1 MTTRVRFAPSPTGL
15 LHVGNIRTALLNWLF
30 ACKTGGRFLLRFDD
44 TDVERSTREFADAIA
59 EDLAWLGI
67 EPHEVARQSERIGR
81 YDEAAAGLKA
91 SERLY
96 ACYETAEE
104 LDRKRKLQHARGLP
118 PVYDRAALKLTAEEH
133 NVFAD
138 RGIAPH
144 WRFRLEQRPVTWTDL
159 IRGEQSIDAASLSDP
174 VLVRADG
181 SYLYTLTSVV
191 DDIDFRITHVVRG
204 EDHVANTAV
213 QIQIFEALGAVLPV
227 FGHHN
232 LLVGAD
238 GQGLSKRL
246 GSLSIR
252 HLREAGFEPM
262 AVASH
267 AATIGTSDPVAPH
280 AWMEELVIAFDFA
293 KLSRAPA
300 RFDEAELRGLNT
312 KLLHMLPI
320 ELVSGRLAELCPG
333 AGDDFWRAVRGNI
346 DVLPDVVRWW
356 RCVTGPVVPV
366 IEDALV
372 CQTAAIVLP
381 PEPWSESTWGEW
393 TKAVAE
399 ATGTKGRGL
408 FMPLRKALTGL
419 DHGPELR
426 LLLPMIG
433 RDKVL
438 ARLAGKTA

>member
-1 MTTRVRFAPSPTGL
+1 MTPRVRFAPSPTGL

-44 TDVERSTREFADAIA
+44 TDTERSKQEFVDAIA

-67 EPHEVARQSERIGR
+67 EPHEVARQSGR
-81 YDEAAAGLKA
+81 LDGYDEAVARLKE
-91 SERLY
+91 SGRLY

-104 LDRKRKLQHARGLP
+104 LGRKRKLLQARSRP
-118 PVYDRAALKLTAEEH
+118 PVYDRAALKLTDSDHKKFAEE
-133 NVFAD
+133 
-138 RGIAPH
+138 GIAPH
-144 WRFRLEQRPVTWTDL
+144 WRFLLEQRPVTWPDL
-159 IRGEQSIDAASLSDP
+159 VRGDQSIDTASLSDP

-191 DDIDFRITHVVRG
+191 DDIDFAITHVVRG

-213 QIQIFEALGAVLPV
+213 QIQIFEALGATPPA

-232 LLVGAD
+232 LLTDTD

-252 HLREAGFEPM
+252 HLRETGFEPM

-280 AWMEELVIAFDFA
+280 VWMEELVIGFDLA

-300 RFDEAELRGLNT
+300 RFDEAELRGLNA
-312 KLLHMLPI
+312 KLLHMTPI
-320 ELVSGRLAELCPG
+320 ELVAGRLADLCPG
-333 AGDDFWRAVRGNI
+333 AGAGFWQAVRGNI
-346 DVLPDVVRWW
+346 ELLPDVVVWW
-356 RCVTGPVVPV
+356 RCVTGPVEPV
-366 IEDALV
+366 IEDAEFA
-372 CQTAAIVLP
+372 QSAAIVLP
-381 PEPWSESTWGEW
+381 PEPWAETTWGEW
-393 TKAVAE
+393 TSAVKE
-399 ATGTKGRGL
+399 ATGRKGKAL
-408 FMPLRKALTGL
+408 FMPLRRALTGL
-419 DHGPELR
+419 DHGPELK

-438 ARLAGKTA
+438 ARLAGEAA